1 MENQA
6 AQLMAK
12 NRALEEMSKK
22 IQALDEQLANQN
34 SALEIKTNLVKS
46 LHEQL
51 ERLTYQ
57 FHKQPREF
65 WMAGYNEA
73 LYHLDARIEQANNG
87 GYKQG

>member
-1 MENQA
+1 
-6 AQLMAK
+6 
-12 NRALEEMSKK
+12 MSKK
-22 IQALDEQLANQN
+22 IRNLDEQLSAQK
-34 SALEIKTNLVKS
+34 SALENKELFIKN

-73 LYHLDARIEQANNG
+73 LYHLDDRIQNANNE
-87 GYKQG
+87 GYNQG